1 MGFLWFVIG
10 FFVGGTIGGMLMAA
24 ASVAKRSDYFGP
36 EQLWAGVCEGTGVS
50 EKKVGHED

>member
-10 FFVGGTIGGMLMAA
+10 FFVGGTIGGMLMVA

-36 EQLWAGVCEGTGVS
+36 EQLWSGVCEGTGVNE
-50 EKKVGHED
+50 EKS